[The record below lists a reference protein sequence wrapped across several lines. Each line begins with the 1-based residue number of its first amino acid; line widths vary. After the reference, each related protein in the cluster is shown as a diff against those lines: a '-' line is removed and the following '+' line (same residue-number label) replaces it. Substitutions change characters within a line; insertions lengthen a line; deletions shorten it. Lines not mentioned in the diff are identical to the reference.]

1 MSEQRPGPSPY
12 QLKIWALLIL
22 YQMAHHD
29 RPEGYPR
36 SWLLRFLLAFLYSH
50 SNGADRAPFH
60 GFWKAAT
67 CALKEGKPSGVGA
80 YERSIDMKRHAN
92 GICKAVGEEPK
103 SMQDRLWDEL
113 AREATAKRGE
123 KIAIKR

>member
-1 MSEQRPGPSPY
+1 MSDQRPGPSPY

-29 RPEGYPR
+29 RAEGYPR

-50 SNGADRAPFH
+50 AKGADRAPFH

-67 CALKEGKPSGVGA
+67 RPNKDRPTGTSA
-80 YERSIDMKRHAN
+80 YERGIDMKRYAN
-92 GICKAVGEEPK
+92 AICKAVGEEPK
-103 SMQDRLWDEL
+103 AIQDRFWDEL
-113 AREATAKRGE
+113 ARDAAAKRGE
-123 KIAIKR
+123 KIRILK